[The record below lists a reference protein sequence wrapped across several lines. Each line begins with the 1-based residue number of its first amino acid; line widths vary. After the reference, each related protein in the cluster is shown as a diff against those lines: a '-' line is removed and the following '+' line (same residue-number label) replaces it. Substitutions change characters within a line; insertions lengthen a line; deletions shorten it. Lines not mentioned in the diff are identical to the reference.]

1 MRAFALLLLLAT
13 PGLAAPNRAEILWD
27 QYGVPHIY
35 AADRESMFYA
45 NGWAQMRGQADLL
58 LRLYGESRA
67 RAAEYW
73 GPSYLELDRWLQ
85 LNGVPER
92 AQEWYAAQDP
102 TFRSYLDAFAAGIN
116 DFAKA
121 NPEAISSQWRVV
133 LPVSGVDV
141 VGHSLRVVHYMYMGS
156 LDRMHHEV
164 DQVLKSRNVQTQTAQ
179 NTLPVAVVDPLSN
192 LSAPQD
198 MPGSNTWA
206 IGPSRSASG
215 KAMLIINPASGLG

>member
-13 PGLAAPNRAEILWD
+13 PGLAAPNRAEILGD

-121 NPEAISSQWRVV
+121 NPEAISSQWRV
-133 LPVSGVDV
+133 
-141 VGHSLRVVHYMYMGS
+141 GS
-156 LDRMHHEV
+156 ARE
-164 DQVLKSRNVQTQTAQ
+164 RRRRGG
-179 NTLPVAVVDPLSN
+179 TLPSRRSLHVHGFTRSD
-192 LSAPQD
+192 AP
-198 MPGSNTWA
+198 
-206 IGPSRSASG
+206 
-215 KAMLIINPASGLG
+215 